1 MFKLNSSTCACI
13 AQVGYY
19 PLWQY
24 GNPGLGGLPRP
35 ETIPYEGDG
44 HQDYS
49 NHHNEVSPYQLM
61 PSALFQ
67 QQMQDREQQPAPH
80 ETESEFTSQ
89 VESYPLQ
96 CDISGVTDSVPSE
109 ETSFVDIDGP
119 PENIDEETGSFWTEY
134 QIFQTLGVKGE
145 ALTFSARLPL

>member
-1 MFKLNSSTCACI
+1 MFKLNSFTYAYI

-44 HQDYS
+44 HQDNS
-49 NHHNEVSPYQLM
+49 NHHNEVSPHQLM
-61 PSALFQ
+61 PSALFQQQQQ

-89 VESYPLQ
+89 
-96 CDISGVTDSVPSE
+96 
-109 ETSFVDIDGP
+109 
-119 PENIDEETGSFWTEY
+119 
-134 QIFQTLGVKGE
+134 
-145 ALTFSARLPL
+145 